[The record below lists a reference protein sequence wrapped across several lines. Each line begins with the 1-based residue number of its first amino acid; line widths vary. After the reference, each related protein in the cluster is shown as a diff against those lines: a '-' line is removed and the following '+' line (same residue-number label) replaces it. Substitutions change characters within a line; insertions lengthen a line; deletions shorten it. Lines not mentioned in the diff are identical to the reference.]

1 VPPSV
6 TVPAGADRQDV
17 TVATTP
23 VPNAQTVT
31 LRAARERPP
40 TSGVTVGVADGSSN
54 TVQVGETLAGSL
66 SATLTITPPPAV
78 QALSAFGVRPATV
91 TGGSNVI
98 LQLQLASGV
107 QGQVTVTLSSD
118 HPELVAVPA
127 SVVLAAPTTLRA
139 VTLKTVPTTA
149 PVTVTIVGTAGT
161 QTVKT
166 AVTVT
171 P

>member
-1 VPPSV
+1 
-6 TVPAGADRQDV
+6 
-17 TVATTP
+17 
-23 VPNAQTVT
+23 
-31 LRAARERPP
+31 
-40 TSGVTVGVADGSSN
+40 VTVGVADGSSN